1 MLSSQQIVDHLFRH
15 ESGKMI
21 AVLTRIFGIHNL
33 EMAEDV
39 VQEAFLKAT
48 QVWKFTMPDE
58 PAAWLMQVAKN
69 KALDLIRRQQNF
81 KQYSKEVASRLE
93 QETESTIDQFFHD
106 SEISDSQLRM
116 IFTCCHP
123 ELKEEDQV
131 ALTLK
136 TVSGF
141 GSREIA
147 KALLTNDE
155 TIQKRLY
162 RAKQFIQEKSIAF
175 EIPAGKELIKRV
187 ETVHAVLYLLFNEG
201 YNSTKADELIQYDLC
216 AEAMRLCKILVEH
229 QSVNSFSSAALLSLM
244 CFHAA
249 RFNSRIDENNS
260 IILLPQQDRTK
271 WSYELIKKGSY
282 YLNMSSR
289 GNAISVYHVESA
301 IAAEHSLAP
310 NFKETNWQRLMQLY
324 DLLMQIKPSPTVELN
339 RAVVLA
345 ELGEIDKAIESI
357 LGIKKIG
364 QLLESHYMYS
374 AVLGD
379 LYKRINDS
387 ENAAEYLL
395 QAFRLTS
402 SDAEKKLITKKLEE
416 VSKMSDKN

>member
-1 MLSSQQIVDHLFRH
+1 MMKRFKKDCIVQNNLSR
-15 ESGKMI
+15 K
-21 AVLTRIFGIHNL
+21 
-33 EMAEDV
+33 
-39 VQEAFLKAT
+39 
-48 QVWKFTMPDE
+48 
-58 PAAWLMQVAKN
+58 
-69 KALDLIRRQQNF
+69 
-81 KQYSKEVASRLE
+81 
-93 QETESTIDQFFHD
+93 
-106 SEISDSQLRM
+106 
-116 IFTCCHP
+116 
-123 ELKEEDQV
+123 
-131 ALTLK
+131 
-136 TVSGF
+136 
-141 GSREIA
+141 
-147 KALLTNDE
+147 
-155 TIQKRLY
+155 
-162 RAKQFIQEKSIAF
+162 KSIAF

-271 WSYELIKKGSY
+271 WSHELIKKGSY

-310 NFKETNWQRLMQLY
+310 SFKETNWQRLMQLY

-387 ENAAEYLL
+387 ENATEYLL

-416 VSKMSDKN
+416 VSKMADKN

>member
-271 WSYELIKKGSY
+271 WSHELIKKGSY

-301 IAAEHSLAP
+301 A
-310 NFKETNWQRLMQLY
+310 K
-324 DLLMQIKPSPTVELN
+324 
-339 RAVVLA
+339 
-345 ELGEIDKAIESI
+345 
-357 LGIKKIG
+357 
-364 QLLESHYMYS
+364 
-374 AVLGD
+374 
-379 LYKRINDS
+379 
-387 ENAAEYLL
+387 
-395 QAFRLTS
+395 
-402 SDAEKKLITKKLEE
+402 
-416 VSKMSDKN
+416 